1 MNSVQ
6 ALDYAL
12 RIVQGHRVSSD
23 AALAFKEE
31 AVITLRALRDVLAEQ
46 ERAG

>member
-12 RIVQGHRVSSD
+12 RIVRGHRVSSD
-23 AALAFKEE
+23 AALTYREDAI
-31 AVITLRALRDVLAEQ
+31 ITLEALRDLIADNEKHS
-46 ERAG
+46 